1 MILKNLEPKMN
12 PEFIDQYERD
22 YAQKLVTLK
31 DIRMELSRE
40 SVLEQMSKTMNEDKD
55 KITLLSMVIDA

>member
-1 MILKNLEPKMN
+1 MN

-40 SVLEQMSKTMNEDKD
+40 AVLE
-55 KITLLSMVIDA
+55 